1 MVASQQQVPQRLC
14 LWGKTGPAASP
25 NVFQPCGTA
34 AGLFLVSLNAGCSI
48 PGAVPLPT
56 GSVWSWWH
64 LPGLCCPAGPCQ
76 RSSWLS
82 PSWQQQPAAF
92 SQARWD
98 QPQQFLCPRSR
109 CVCLCLVGFSWGPDP
124 SEAPSLV
131 PWLTFIWLQHC
142 TMQQLGWE
150 RGTPLLPMQWQA
162 RPLAR
167 CNVAGRPTALVTAAA
182 TSASWHQSSCAA
194 LLATL
199 IYLSPLINELNKPT
213 SLLAVPLVLQG
224 LPAPNTRGGHE
235 A

>member
-48 PGAVPLPT
+48 PGAAPLPT
-56 GSVWSWWH
+56 GSVWSWWY

-92 SQARWD
+92 SQAQWARM
-98 QPQQFLCPRSR
+98 QQFLCPRHG

-124 SEAPSLV
+124 SEVPSLV
-131 PWLTFIWLQHC
+131 SWLTFIWLQHC

-150 RGTPLLPMQWQA
+150 RGTPLLPIQLQA
-162 RPLAR
+162 RPLDTLQCGREANSTGHSCCHISKLAPIKLCCSP
-167 CNVAGRPTALVTAAA
+167 CNPY
-182 TSASWHQSSCAA
+182 
-194 LLATL
+194 LLIT
-199 IYLSPLINELNKPT
+199 IN
-213 SLLAVPLVLQG
+213 
-224 LPAPNTRGGHE
+224 
-235 A
+235 